1 MFELINVTKSYG
13 NKKAVDDVSFLLSKG
28 ELCGFVGGNG
38 AGKTTLIKIITGI
51 ISFDFGDVVLDGI
64 SIKDTPKEF
73 KKNIAYVPDIPYIY
87 DYMTPMAFW
96 CFILDVYE
104 VNPDY
109 GVAMIEKYS
118 KLFELNEHINQ
129 PISSFSK
136 GMRQKVALIA
146 AFIHPSKVYIL
157 DEPFSGL
164 DPKSILAL
172 KKVLKNK
179 IEDDCCILFSTHI
192 LDIAEKIC
200 NRIIAIKDGK
210 VIIDEI
216 YKDNQKSSYGL
227 EAKLIGV
234 MYDEQNTNL
243 S

>member
-1 MFELINVTKSYG
+1 
-13 NKKAVDDVSFLLSKG
+13 
-28 ELCGFVGGNG
+28 
-38 AGKTTLIKIITGI
+38 
-51 ISFDFGDVVLDGI
+51 
-64 SIKDTPKEF
+64 
-73 KKNIAYVPDIPYIY
+73 
-87 DYMTPMAFW
+87 MTPMEFW

-216 YKDNQKSSYGL
+216 YRDNQKSSYGL

-234 MYDEQNTNL
+234 MYDEQKTNL